1 MPDKKNFNKDDLMY
15 FFLQFSVFIIILI
28 LIILRLIA
36 YKNINNAWIWIVN
49 YIGMGIAVLNLLAN
63 KCFELKSK
71 NNKKFKPFVGFTIFS
86 LLIVCL
92 LLIPIYFFQT
102 NKYCQALNDII
113 TLLAL
118 LFSLSDKIWDSILNK
133 IVEIIK

>member
-36 YKNINNAWIWIVN
+36 YKNINNAWIWIIN

-71 NNKKFKPFVGFTIFS
+71 NNKKFKPFVGFTI
-86 LLIVCL
+86 VCK
-92 LLIPIYFFQT
+92 
-102 NKYCQALNDII
+102 KYII
-113 TLLAL
+113 
-118 LFSLSDKIWDSILNK
+118 
-133 IVEIIK
+133 